1 MEEMKFS
8 EYIVGALG
16 LLFFIG
22 MGVLL
27 GYLINELRWKA
38 RETKRQM
45 IDMIDD
51 HEIAKA
57 KFSGALSYIN
67 KEERKDN
74 RAEGKKHHTSFKSR
88 DDGSVKSKVKE

>member
-38 RETKRQM
+38 RETKRMM
-45 IDMIDD
+45 IDQIDG
-51 HEIAKA
+51 HEIAMN
-57 KFSGALSYIN
+57 SIYS
-67 KEERKDN
+67 N

-88 DDGSVKSKVKE
+88 DDGEFKSKSKD